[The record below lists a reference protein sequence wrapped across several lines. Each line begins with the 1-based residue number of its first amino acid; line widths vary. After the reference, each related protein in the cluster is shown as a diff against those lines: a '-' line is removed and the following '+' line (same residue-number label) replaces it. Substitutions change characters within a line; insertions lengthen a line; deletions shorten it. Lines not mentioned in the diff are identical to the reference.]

1 MLFEAPSPTPAA
13 AAVAVDVEVAAAV
26 AAAGAV
32 GAASA
37 VAAPVPIPVSAPT
50 PPVIDLSSPAATLSP
65 PPPPSPV
72 QSSHLPSGSSA
83 ALVINPALLARFIP
97 TPSHYPSHPEQ
108 PWHTSWIDTDAMIGG
123 CSAPSER
130 KHWRALRDMNVGLV
144 VNLTETPVS
153 PPRRKHPKNSTAA
166 TTPAGI
172 SASGASVVSMTDDSE
187 MLFGTAWDDIA
198 PLAPV
203 VDNCN
208 RDDDDDD
215 DDGAMSTTFCM
226 KCDHAYETYE
236 SDLFADVVGSCDMAV
251 LFLPIPDGSVPRFE
265 QLEIFLREADATIKS
280 GKRVMVHC
288 QAGVGRTGTFL
299 AVYLINKYQMD
310 PLSAVTVL
318 RRYRPQSL
326 QFHSTDWQVDPFRL
340 HPDPKAYNRNMVQ
353 ERFVERWWYTM
364 IKEKT
369 RRASVSSVSGRL
381 AAFESIS
388 IHNNSASDYSSSVR
402 KNQDQLH
409 DVKQK
414 HSGRRR
420 HPSTPVFATFA
431 EYLVAASK
439 QQQNRHI
446 LEDHLLQQQQ
456 QQSSRAN
463 LEDIEGVLHVPHG
476 QSKQSSILSSSLNAI
491 SEYPTPPRT
500 DFIPASIKRNRE
512 ISDITLPESSYSAL
526 GTSPQP
532 TDSLSNSFT
541 ESFAKLSSSSHPYS
555 RRQTGAAATSL
566 GSSPT
571 GFGVGFGANGT
582 SFTAVGSYQ
591 RKRHP
596 KYSSTHCGVS
606 QHPVNL
612 VPKGSSFAISAV
624 LLKIIDAQLD
634 AKLGVFAMQ
643 QCMSLPLPG
652 SSRKQHRSPSS
663 SSSSSSSST
672 PTPPPVLGSSNHESD
687 TQCVIAGV
695 AGIPDTR
702 AAALTLCYGCRGIV
716 AVGPE
721 KVALNSGSAAFAVW
735 PRVVPFPCRADIL
748 AATATAHSAD
758 SRIAFGEGNGYASL
772 IGDRMDV
779 DESAP
784 ATAVAAELD
793 GAVEALRL
801 EEVQR
806 KVVSLA
812 VRNHAV

>member
-1 MLFEAPSPTPAA
+1 
-13 AAVAVDVEVAAAV
+13 
-26 AAAGAV
+26 
-32 GAASA
+32 
-37 VAAPVPIPVSAPT
+37 
-50 PPVIDLSSPAATLSP
+50 
-65 PPPPSPV
+65 
-72 QSSHLPSGSSA
+72 
-83 ALVINPALLARFIP
+83 
-97 TPSHYPSHPEQ
+97 
-108 PWHTSWIDTDAMIGG
+108 MIGG

-172 SASGASVVSMTDDSE
+172 STSGASVVSMTDDSE

-288 QAGVGRTGTFL
+288 QAGKCVCIGLCEVCVAEKFSDAFFRFCNIFHDTHTRTRTGVGRTGTFL

-402 KNQDQLH
+402 KSKRRPSIAIDPSKKGSDQDQLH

-695 AGIPDTR
+695 AGIPETR